1 MAWGKAG
8 SKTGSGSSIDITD
21 LTSNKF
27 NQVMSHNF
35 LDGVVDFR
43 MRLGN
48 GSFDSGTSYSDRL
61 SNNGGADVT
70 SLVNQSDIHI
80 INTASGYDSMFVVMY
95 MINIAT
101 KEKLDIFNAV
111 ATPATGAGSAPE
123 RMEGVNKWTNTSDQ
137 FDYIQIM
144 DESGSNIDT
153 DSNLT
158 VLGSDM
164 TPASAVTFPTDVQ
177 VGSRAEITDSRKMYY
192 STPTSVDTEDVYDEI
207 TGRTDVSSFIARE
220 SPNYSNGEG
229 RYLGLEINDNAGG
242 QALVGKGVKKIK
254 VRLYR
259 GTALTGTYRVG
270 IMDSSGTVKGFS
282 DHNASEVTGS
292 SATYS
297 HTMNNA
303 VILAVGDI
311 IFISYTATTNPL
323 YLRTNN
329 ITTGF
334 GSNYNGAFSPRSVT
348 TGTTWVTSLDG
359 DASRLWMFDFDFAPA
374 TDQSV
379 PLTWKELGT

>member
-8 SKTGSGSSIDITD
+8 STTLEADDYKIDTTVSDSKFGMFLTHSLQDGTVDAKIQFGTDGTPSSSSYYSFHQRFNWGTEGVVASSTNIDVGVGGYSADSFHVGFFSNISGEQKLIWESMANLGTAITFAEQVGGKYNDGGTNLPLNVYRFYEGGTATDIATGSNSI
-21 LTSNKF
+21 
-27 NQVMSHNF
+27 
-35 LDGVVDFR
+35 
-43 MRLGN
+43 
-48 GSFDSGTSYSDRL
+48 
-61 SNNGGADVT
+61 
-70 SLVNQSDIHI
+70 
-80 INTASGYDSMFVVMY
+80 
-95 MINIAT
+95 
-101 KEKLDIFNAV
+101 
-111 ATPATGAGSAPE
+111 
-123 RMEGVNKWTNTSDQ
+123 
-137 FDYIQIM
+137 
-144 DESGSNIDT
+144 
-153 DSNLT
+153 
-158 VLGSDM
+158 VLGSDLI
-164 TPASAVTFPTDVQ
+164 PT
-177 VGSRAEITDSRKMYY
+177 VGKPTNVELSSRFEETDTRKMYN

-207 TGRTDVSSFIARE
+207 TGRTDVSVFITKE
-220 SPNYSNGEG
+220 SPNWSNGEG

-270 IMDSSGTVKGFS
+270 IMDSSGTVKGYS
-282 DHNASEVTGS
+282 DHDASEVTGS

-329 ITTGF
+329 ITNGF
-334 GSNYNGAFSPRSVT
+334 GSNYSGAFSPRSVT

-359 DASRLWMFDFDFAPA
+359 DASRLWMMDFDFAPA

-379 PLTWKELGT
+379 PLTWQEIGT

>member
-8 SKTGSGSSIDITD
+8 STTLEADDYKIDTTVSDSKFGMFLTHSLQDGTVDAKIQFGTDGTPSSSSEYYYSFHQRFNWGTEGVVASSTNIDVGVGGYSADSFHVGFFSNISGEQKLIWESMANLGTAITFAEQVGGKYNDGGTNLPLNVYRFNEGGTATDIATGSNSI
-21 LTSNKF
+21 
-27 NQVMSHNF
+27 
-35 LDGVVDFR
+35 
-43 MRLGN
+43 
-48 GSFDSGTSYSDRL
+48 
-61 SNNGGADVT
+61 
-70 SLVNQSDIHI
+70 
-80 INTASGYDSMFVVMY
+80 
-95 MINIAT
+95 
-101 KEKLDIFNAV
+101 
-111 ATPATGAGSAPE
+111 
-123 RMEGVNKWTNTSDQ
+123 
-137 FDYIQIM
+137 
-144 DESGSNIDT
+144 
-153 DSNLT
+153 
-158 VLGSDM
+158 VLGSDLI
-164 TPASAVTFPTDVQ
+164 PT
-177 VGSRAEITDSRKMYY
+177 VGKPTNVELSSRFEETDTRKMYN

-207 TGRTDVSSFIARE
+207 TGRTDVSVWITNST
-220 SPNYSNGEG
+220 PNWSNGEG
-229 RYLGLEINDNAGG
+229 RYIGLQIQNNAGG

-270 IMDSSGTVKGFS
+270 IMDSSGTVKGYS
-282 DHNASEVTGS
+282 DHDASEVTGS

-329 ITTGF
+329 ITNGF
-334 GSNYNGAFSPRSVT
+334 GSNYSGAFSPRSVT

-359 DASRLWMFDFDFAPA
+359 DASRLWMMDFDFAPA

-379 PLTWKELGT
+379 PLTWQEIGT